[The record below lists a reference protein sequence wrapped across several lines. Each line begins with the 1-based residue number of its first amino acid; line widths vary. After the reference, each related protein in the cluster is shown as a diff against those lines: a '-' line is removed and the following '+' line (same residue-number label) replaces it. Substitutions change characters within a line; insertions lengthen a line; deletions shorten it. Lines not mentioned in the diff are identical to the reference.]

1 MARTFTRRCGT
12 ATRTASAQ
20 LWAVVVECGNGEVHY
35 FERSACH
42 PDAVLAYVLREFPG
56 CDYVMALA

>member
-1 MARTFTRRCGT
+1 MARTFTRKCGKD
-12 ATRTASAQ
+12 TRTASTQ

-42 PDAVLAYVLREFPG
+42 PDVVVAYVQREFPD
-56 CDYVMALA
+56 CDYVMAMA

>member
-20 LWAVVVECGNGEVHY
+20 LWAVVVECGNGGTYY
-35 FERSACH
+35 FERSSSH
-42 PDAVLAYVLREFPG
+42 PDAVLAYIQREFPD
-56 CDYVMALA
+56 CDYVMALV

>member
-1 MARTFTRRCGT
+1 
-12 ATRTASAQ
+12 
-20 LWAVVVECGNGEVHY
+20 VVECGNGEVHY

-42 PDAVLAYVLREFPG
+42 PDAVVAYIQREFPD